1 MLQKCYNCYIS
12 IKIGEVIG
20 NAFPW
25 GDIMR
30 GLFRKNKKVTIVLS
44 MALCVIVIGIA
55 SVTSNASVNRQD
67 EWMKKYLEYRAANKD
82 LTNDQI
88 AAMVDEEMS
97 EISKQQEVK
106 FNPGDM
112 TKPTVTESPQS
123 TTYPMVTNTPAVT
136 QSPQQTLCPG
146 DMTKPTVTES
156 PQNTAYP
163 VQQLVTTQTETPD
176 AVVLPA
182 DIPAL
187 DETVKP
193 GAREEEKKSTSPCDC
208 EDCIAFYAIY
218 Q

>member
-1 MLQKCYNCYIS
+1 
-12 IKIGEVIG
+12 
-20 NAFPW
+20 
-25 GDIMR
+25 MR
-30 GLFRKNKKVTIVLS
+30 CADCQRAYSRWEREQSGYGPFRGGS
-44 MALCVIVIGIA
+44 
-55 SVTSNASVNRQD
+55 
-67 EWMKKYLEYRAANKD
+67 W
-82 LTNDQI
+82 
-88 AAMVDEEMS
+88 
-97 EISKQQEVK
+97 
-106 FNPGDM
+106 P
-112 TKPTVTESPQS
+112 P
-123 TTYPMVTNTPAVT
+123 
-136 QSPQQTLCPG
+136 
-146 DMTKPTVTES
+146 S